1 MAHYQDELERLVG
14 QLNRSTSR
22 EPEGKPLTEGQG
34 APETLE
40 ALLVQAAAE
49 SASDVILV
57 AGSPPA
63 FRIHGAVRTVAGAR
77 LTNEDVRSLVLPL
90 LNPNEYA
97 TLQSERA
104 ADLAFDIAEL
114 GRFRANVHYQR
125 GTLAATVRLL
135 PRQVPT
141 LASLNL
147 PEQVGRLAT
156 LRHGLVLLTGPTG
169 SGKTSTLASIV
180 DAINTA
186 RACHIVTIEEPVEY
200 QHVNRHAVIEQIE
213 VGRDTPGF
221 LQSLRS
227 ILRQSPDVILV
238 GEMRDPETIATV
250 LTAAETGHLVLSTL
264 HTNDTAQAVSRILD
278 SFPAANQ
285 PQIRQQ
291 LSLALSAIIAQ
302 QLVPSADG
310 KSRWPALEI
319 LIGTDAIRNL
329 IRTGND
335 HQIRSQLTM
344 SRSAGMVTME
354 HSLAE
359 LVRAGR
365 ITRESAWAHSYRHDE
380 LQRMLS

>member
-14 QLNRSTSR
+14 QLNRRTGKESEEQRTPVTPGDS
-22 EPEGKPLTEGQG
+22 EG
-34 APETLE
+34 LE
-40 ALLVQAAAE
+40 ALLRRAVAE
-49 SASDVILV
+49 QASDVILV

-63 FRIHGAVRTVAGAR
+63 LRVHGALRPFGTSR
-77 LTNEDVRSLVLPL
+77 LGDEEIRALVLPL
-90 LNPNEYA
+90 LNVNEYA
-97 TLQSERA
+97 ALQSERA
-104 ADLAFDIAEL
+104 ADLAFDLPEL

-125 GTLAATVRLL
+125 GTLAVSIRLL
-135 PRQVPT
+135 PREVPT
-141 LASLNL
+141 LASLHL
-147 PEQVGRLAT
+147 PEAVGLLAT
-156 LRHGLVLLTGPTG
+156 LRQGLVLLTGPTG
-169 SGKTSTLASIV
+169 SGKTSTLAALV
-180 DAINTA
+180 DAINSA
-186 RACHIVTIEEPVEY
+186 RACHVVTIEEPVEY
-200 QHVNRHAVIEQIE
+200 QHINRQAVIEQIE

-221 LQSLRS
+221 LPSLRS

-238 GEMRDPETIATV
+238 GEMRDTETIATV

-278 SFPAANQ
+278 SFPTANQ

-291 LSLALSAIIAQ
+291 LSLALAAIVAQ

-310 KSRWPALEI
+310 KGRWPALEI
-319 LIGTDAIRNL
+319 LLGSDAIRNL

-365 ITRESAWAHSYRHDE
+365 ISRDTAWSHSYRHDE
-380 LQRMLS
+380 IQRLLA